1 MTKQKA
7 TIQDVYKL
15 LEDLRDEVREI
26 YVTRAEF
33 LPVKLIAFGIVG
45 AASAT
50 VLTAVLAKT
59 VIASFT
65 P

>member
-1 MTKQKA
+1 MAKQKA

-15 LEDLRDEVREI
+15 IEDFRDEVREI
-26 YVTRAEF
+26 YVTKAEF
-33 LPVKLIAFGIVG
+33 LPVKMIAFGIVG
-45 AASAT
+45 AASAA
-50 VLTAVLAKT
+50 VLTSVLARS